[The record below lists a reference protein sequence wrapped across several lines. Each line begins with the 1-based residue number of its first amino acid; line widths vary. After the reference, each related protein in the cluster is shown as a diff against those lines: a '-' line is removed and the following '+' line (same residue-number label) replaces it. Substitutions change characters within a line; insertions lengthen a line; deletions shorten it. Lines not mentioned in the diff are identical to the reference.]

1 VSTAKRLSRTMKK
14 LAVDHAHLKRN
25 LDLQKG
31 LVVAEPLYIIL
42 AAMGHPDAHEKVR
55 TLTLQAQSE
64 NRTLEEIVASDGE
77 MRGYL
82 ERMTPYQK
90 QILSNPSLYTG
101 IAAQKAKMVAER
113 WKKKLGF

>member
-55 TLTLQAQSE
+55 TLTLQAQRE
-64 NRTLEEIVASDGE
+64 DRPLEEVVIRDE
-77 MRGYL
+77 ELKDYL
-82 ERMTPYQK
+82 KKMTPYQRE
-90 QILSNPSLYTG
+90 ILSNPSLYTG
-101 IAAQKAKMVAER
+101 IAAKKAKAIAER
-113 WKKKLGF
+113 WRQKLGL